1 MDLLKSI
8 FVGYGI
14 MTIMSNIFLILLML
28 QWNACSP
35 TPEPEYID
43 EVEMENYA

>member
-1 MDLLKSI
+1 M
-8 FVGYGI
+8 Y
-14 MTIMSNIFLILLML
+14 NIFLILLML

-35 TPEPEYID
+35 TSEPTYID